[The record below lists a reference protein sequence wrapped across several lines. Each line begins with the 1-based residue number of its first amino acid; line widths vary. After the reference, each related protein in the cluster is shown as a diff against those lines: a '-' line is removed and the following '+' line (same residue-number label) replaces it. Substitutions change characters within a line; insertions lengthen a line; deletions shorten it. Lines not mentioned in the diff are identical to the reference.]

1 VPEFHPAEGFIWQAI
16 YDRKF
21 NPQDLPA
28 EQLTHVLYAFANV
41 HADTGVV
48 YLSDPWADLEKHYS
62 GDSWDETGDNAYGCI
77 KQLFLLKQR
86 NRKLKVLLS
95 IGGWSYSDNIAAALG
110 TSAGRSAFVSSA
122 VDLVKNLGFDGLDI
136 DWEVGFIQ
144 GSDDMCD
151 MAKLK

>member
-1 VPEFHPAEGFIWQAI
+1 MLEVHPAEGLIWQAI

-28 EQLTHVLYAFANV
+28 EQLTHVLYAFANL

-48 YLSDPWADLEKHYS
+48 YLSDSWADLEKHYS
-62 GDSWDETGDNAYGCI
+62 GDSWDETGNNAYGCI
-77 KQLFLLKQR
+77 KQLLLLKQR

-95 IGGWSYSDNIAAALG
+95 IGGWSYSDNFAAALG
-110 TSAGRSAFVSSA
+110 TSAGRSAFVTSA
-122 VDLVKNLGFDGLDI
+122 VDLVKDLGLDGLDI

-144 GSDDMCD
+144 GSDDKCD
-151 MAKLK
+151 LAKLE